1 MNKLFLTFALTA
13 LTPVMTHASET
24 RTLRVA
30 GPDEAI
36 VIDSE
41 NPGKGFTKY
50 GESVLV
56 DPAQTTKD
64 EEPESWI
71 QVSLDGNGQATEVA
85 TPTSSHAALAAA
97 GTTSRRNSLKKDD
110 TYPHGRHYADENP
123 GATLGETYQVQQK
136 TAETLAADTLARE
149 KRKFAV
155 DSFAEE
161 RGPWA
166 AAQLGTTPK
175 TVAQKLRRANRG
187 ESLVFNQKKQQ
198 WYTKHGEQVLHPDG
212 Q

>member
-13 LTPVMTHASET
+13 LTSAMVQASEA

-30 GPDEAI
+30 DPDEAI
-36 VIDSE
+36 VIDSK
-41 NPGKGFTKY
+41 NPGNGFTKY

-56 DPAQTTKD
+56 DSKQTTEA

-71 QVSLDGNGQATEVA
+71 EVSLDDKEQATEVA
-85 TPTSSHAALAAA
+85 TPTSSRAALAAA
-97 GTTSRRNSLKKDD
+97 KTTLRRNSFKKDD
-110 TYPHGRHYADENP
+110 TYPHGRHYVDENP
-123 GATLGETYQVQQK
+123 GATLGETYQVEPK
-136 TAETLAADTLARE
+136 TAEKLAADALARE

-161 RGPWA
+161 RGSWA

-187 ESLVFNQKKQQ
+187 ESLMFDQTKQQ
-198 WYTKHGEQVLHPDG
+198 WYTKHGEPVLHPDG